1 MSDMGSGMNS
11 ASDVDQLRSE
21 LRNLRED
28 FTRIADILKDSAKTR
43 GAEAADRI
51 REQAERRWSDAKTTA
66 QSVMDELEDRPVGTA
81 IAVFAAGLLFGLI
94 LGGGR
99 R

>member
-1 MSDMGSGMNS
+1 MSDIGNGMGAG
-11 ASDVDQLRSE
+11 AEVDQLRSE

-28 FTRIADILKDSAKTR
+28 FAKIADILKDTARAR
-43 GAEAADRI
+43 GAEAAGRI
-51 REQAERRWSDAKTTA
+51 RESAERGWAQAQTTA
-66 QSVMDELEDRPVGTA
+66 QSVMDELEDRPIGTA
-81 IAVFAAGLLFGLI
+81 MIVFAAGVLFGLM